1 MGVFVPFA
9 AGGFATDTAINF
21 LIVLASAALVAIVL
35 GRLRISP
42 VSGYLIAG
50 VILGSFIVHDESVD
64 AVNAMAVVL
73 LMFGVGLH
81 MDLHTLR
88 HGARQLILAGV
99 LAVFLASLALLP
111 LGPILGL
118 DLRGTIGVALAL
130 SLSSTAVVLR
140 LLQARR
146 EMRSTT
152 GRIALGVL
160 IVQDL
165 AVIAMLAVVPLLAPA
180 PEGAE
185 VSAGGGLGEML
196 AKALVVVGGMGLLI
210 FAGSAIVPRLIQAA
224 SRVSTE
230 VMLVT
235 SVAIVLLSALIT
247 SSLSLSAELG
257 AFLAGLALAST
268 PFRYQLSGQLAPIRD
283 LFLAVFFT
291 SIGMTVDLGSVQE
304 RWWLVPL
311 GAFVLILL
319 KSASIALAVWFG
331 GLTASV
337 AIAAGVMLAQ
347 SGEFSLVMVSLLSDQ
362 GVVVEPAR
370 SIVIATVVA
379 SLIVTPMLVA
389 WAHPIGSLLGL
400 RIGPPPWARDV
411 ERAPEGTDDDPR
423 PLILVIGFGPIGR
436 AVVDR
441 LPADRFRHRI
451 IELNADTVQRLRARG
466 IDARFGDG
474 SNPELLESV
483 GADEAEAII
492 VTIPDDEAMLRICRL
507 VRTMNDDA
515 CVVVRAGT
523 LGRGNLARTLGATHA
538 VVEEVA
544 VAREMSEWVFHEL
557 GDADASVPDE
567 PEAG

>member
-1 MGVFVPFA
+1 MGVFLPLA

-21 LIVLASAALVAIVL
+21 LIVLASAAVVAIVL
-35 GRLRISP
+35 GRLRVSP
-42 VSGYLIAG
+42 ISGYLIAG
-50 VILGSFIVHDESVD
+50 VILGTFITHDESVD

-88 HGARQLILAGV
+88 HGARQLIVAGV
-99 LAVFLASLALLP
+99 LAVAIASLVLLP

-118 DLRGTIGVALAL
+118 GLRGTIGVALAL

-140 LLQARR
+140 LLQVRR

-165 AVIAMLAVVPLLAPA
+165 AVIAMLAAVPLLAP
-180 PEGAE
+180 
-185 VSAGGGLGEML
+185 SAHDAASQARDGLGGLL
-196 AKALVVVGGMGLLI
+196 ARAMVVVGGMGLLI

-235 SVAIVLLSALIT
+235 SVAVVLLSALIT
-247 SSLSLSAELG
+247 SSLSLSPELG
-257 AFLAGLALAST
+257 AFLAGVALAST
-268 PFRYQLSGQLAPIRD
+268 PFRYQLSGQVAPIRD

-291 SIGMTVDLGSVQE
+291 SIGMTVDLPSVLAN
-304 RWWLVPL
+304 WWLVPVATL
-311 GAFVLILL
+311 TLLLL
-319 KSASIALAVWFG
+319 KSMSISLAVWLSG
-331 GLTASV
+331 MTASLS
-337 AIAAGVMLAQ
+337 IASGVMLAQ
-347 SGEFSLVMVSLLSDQ
+347 GGEFSLVMLSLLSDQ
-362 GVVVEPAR
+362 NVIVEPAR

-379 SLIVTPMLVA
+379 SLVVTPILVA
-389 WAHPIGSLLGL
+389 WAHPVGVLLGM
-400 RIGPPPWARDV
+400 RAGPPPWARDV
-411 ERAPEGTDDDPR
+411 AAVPETIDNDPR

-451 IELNADTVQRLRARG
+451 VELNADTVRRLRARG

-557 GDADASVPDE
+557 GDTDVPVPEE
-567 PEAG
+567 PETP